1 MRQAAACWGF
11 VRCGVGRRAGGA
23 AHRGVCNTRRVTEF
37 VAAFRRLNTDGNEVA
52 FVSNAREGLM
62 QHFPNLKAN
71 VDVGDVYHV
80 PG

>member
-1 MRQAAACWGF
+1 M
-11 VRCGVGRRAGGA
+11 
-23 AHRGVCNTRRVTEF
+23 CNTRRVTEF